1 MYDFIH
7 DLDDYFCETYENYD
21 KLVLLPGYK
30 MPVMQATRVRE
41 DGRTYAYT
49 LPSSTLR
56 LANQEK
62 KTELLAALKERMV
75 DLTFSFSFRTHS
87 LFAQL
92 KTKMAK
98 FSFHKVLVKMCEK
111 YHISSEDILKEMDVL
126 PEVWKGLCSGK
137 YLPTKNFI
145 FTFALVANLSMEDTS
160 ILLKLADYEFDFKYV
175 KDVVISYLLITKVYN
190 PTMVQRAL
198 EEYKV
203 INLFFKKAEG
213 QA

>member
-92 KTKMAK
+92 RTKMAK
-98 FSFHKVLVKMCEK
+98 FSFHKMLVKMCEK
-111 YHISSEDILKEMDVL
+111 YHISNEEVLEQMEIL
-126 PEVWKGLCSGK
+126 PEIWKGLCSGK
-137 YLPTKNFI
+137 YLPTKNLI

-160 ILLKLADYEFDFKYV
+160 ILLKLADCEFDFKHV
-175 KDVVISYLLITKVYN
+175 KDVVISYLLATKVYN
-190 PTMVQRAL
+190 PAMVERAL
-198 EEYKV
+198 TEYKV
-203 INLFFKKAEG
+203 INLFFKKTEE